1 MYGKRGENDGP
12 FFRFEDGRHVK
23 RDRFVTT
30 VNTALVTLGINPL
43 HYAGHSFRITTAAN
57 YGLLDYPIKTL
68 GQWESL
74 AYTLYICTPKEIL
87 CAVYRLLAGIHTH

>member
-1 MYGKRGENDGP
+1 MYGKRGKMMVL
-12 FFRFEDGRHVK
+12 FFKFEEGRHVE
-23 RDRFVTT
+23 RDRCVTT
-30 VNTALVTLGINPL
+30 VNTALVMLGINPS

-57 YGLLDYPIKTL
+57 CGLLDHLIKTL
-68 GQWESL
+68 GRWESL